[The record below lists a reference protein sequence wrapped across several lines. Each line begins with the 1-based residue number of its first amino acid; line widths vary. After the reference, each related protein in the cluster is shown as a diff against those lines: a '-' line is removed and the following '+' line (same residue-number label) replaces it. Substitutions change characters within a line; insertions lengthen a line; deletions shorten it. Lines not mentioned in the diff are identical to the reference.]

1 MAKKTKPIS
10 KPVEVKEEVKEITE
24 PVIEKPAVEVP
35 EIVDAKVDGVIE
47 MLNVRSTPEKK
58 EGNILMQL
66 RNGFKLQV
74 VDPKKSTGEW
84 YKIIV
89 TDKEKKTDGYVMKK
103 FIKII

>member
-1 MAKKTKPIS
+1 MGKNNIPKPTEDTKV
-10 KPVEVKEEVKEITE
+10 VEQKVEAIKEEIAE
-24 PVIEKPAVEVP
+24 
-35 EIVDAKVDGVIE
+35 AKVDGVVN

-58 EGNILMQL
+58 EGNIVTQIQ
-66 RNGFKLQV
+66 NGVKVQV

-103 FIKII
+103 YIKII